1 MFGLTLVD
9 HLRLTFG
16 HVIYTHRGHAQLAL
30 RHAHWSR
37 GLQCG
42 EALMAVATVAAAI
55 AQIQTGFAAYAIAA
69 AVTASLGLIILVLRL
84 VLDFDTSAAT
94 HRVCSAH
101 LWHMREQY
109 RALLADLQ
117 DGSISLDVARERRD
131 ELMKRLHD
139 IYENAPPLD
148 RKGFEAARDALPA
161 KYDAAMTDEEV
172 DRFLPESLKKTG
184 KPAA

>member
-30 RHAHWSR
+30 RYAQWSR
-37 GLQCG
+37 GLLCG
-42 EALMAVATVAAAI
+42 EAVAAVAAVAAAI
-55 AQIQTGFAAYAIAA
+55 GLAQTGNGVYAIGTALAA
-69 AVTASLGLIILVLRL
+69 GATLIVLIVRL
-84 VLDFDTSAAT
+84 VLDLDRTAAT

-101 LWHMREQY
+101 LWHLREQY

-117 DGSISLDVARERRD
+117 DGSITLDAARDRRD
-131 ELMKRLHD
+131 DLMKRLHD
-139 IYENAPPLD
+139 VYENAPPLD
-148 RKGFEAARDALPA
+148 RKGYTAAREALPT